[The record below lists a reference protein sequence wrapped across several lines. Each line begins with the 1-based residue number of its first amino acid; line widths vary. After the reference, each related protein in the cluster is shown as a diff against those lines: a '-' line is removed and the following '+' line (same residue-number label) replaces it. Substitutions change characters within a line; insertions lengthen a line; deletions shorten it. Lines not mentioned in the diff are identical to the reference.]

1 MPNEPGLIDMTDH
14 ELPIQHRII
23 YSSWDFQQALSA
35 LTFLCEECEFEK
47 QYSRVQLRRFRC
59 FETTAIVS
67 FSRPFK
73 VGRGRKALDLESIG
87 FEFTEDEQGLKDKV
101 IRLRDK
107 IVSHSD
113 EDEMEYRTYSFTVF
127 DDSEL
132 RMPAAI
138 FRESLYLNEDEYY
151 AFEALL
157 HRLMH
162 AISKYKFEFAQSNP
176 ELFEQLKMPV
186 GSQ

>member
-1 MPNEPGLIDMTDH
+1 MTD
-14 ELPIQHRII
+14 LDQPIPHRVI

-35 LTFLCEECEFEK
+35 LTFLWEECDFDE
-47 QYSRVQLRRFRC
+47 QYSSVQLRKFRC

-73 VGRGRKALDLESIG
+73 VGRGRKALDLSAIG
-87 FEFTEDEQGLKDKV
+87 FQFSEEEESLKDKLL
-101 IRLRDK
+101 RLRDK

-113 EDEMEYRTYSFTVF
+113 EEEMEYRTYSFKIF
-127 DDSEL
+127 NDSDI

-138 FRESLYLNEDEYY
+138 FRESLCLNEDEYR

-157 HRLMH
+157 HRLLH
-162 AISKYKFEFAQSNP
+162 AIAEYKFRFAQSNP
-176 ELFEQLKMPV
+176 ELFEQLKRSSESV
-186 GSQ
+186 